1 MGDATAM
8 SRHICVLTAVHQ
20 PFDGRIFHRECSAL
34 AAAGYR
40 VTLVAPADFNRQ
52 SQHGVEI
59 IGLPRPRR
67 RVQRPRLWWQLL
79 RQVQQLR
86 PDVVHF
92 HDPELLL
99 LVPLLRLL
107 HGHRLRIV
115 FDVHEYFVDATATK
129 YWIPA
134 WLRPVVTRS
143 VSWLERRFIRGV
155 DGIIC
160 VVEEQT
166 SRYAHLQ
173 RPLAV
178 VRNLPKA
185 TLFEEPHP
193 ASVLQTGG
201 FNLIYVGL
209 LLPKRNI
216 DVLLQAMREIH
227 QRGIHDVYLFL
238 IGPETSTAYIQQIQ
252 DFIRQHHLDN
262 QVRWLGPIPH
272 EQLKNYLAAAHTG
285 TTPGRYTRQYK
296 NPGLTTKLFEYLLCG
311 LPVISVD
318 YPHRKRYLDESNCGF
333 ALPADDVDAHVESIL
348 WLRDHSEEAH
358 AMGERGQVMVLD
370 HYTWEQEQVRLLSF
384 YATLLEETL

>member
-1 MGDATAM
+1 MNA
-8 SRHICVLTAVHQ
+8 HICVLTSVHQ
-20 PFDGRIFHRECSAL
+20 PFDGRIFHRECTAL

-40 VTLVAPADFNRQ
+40 VTLIAPADFERQ
-52 SQHGVEI
+52 TRNGIEI

-67 RVQRPRLWWQLL
+67 RAQRPRLWWQLL
-79 RQVQQLR
+79 RQVQQLH
-86 PDVVHF
+86 PDVVHL

-99 LVPLLRLL
+99 LVPILRLL
-107 HGHRLRIV
+107 YGHCLRIV
-115 FDVHEYFVDATATK
+115 FDVHEYFVDATAGK

-134 WLRPVVTRS
+134 WLRPIVTRL
-143 VSWLERRFIRGV
+143 VSWLERGLVRGV

-166 SRYAHLQ
+166 PRYAHLH

-185 TLFEEPHP
+185 KLFENPHP
-193 ASVLQTGG
+193 ASALQTGG

-227 QRGIHDVYLFL
+227 QQGIRDVYLFL
-238 IGPETSTAYIQQIQ
+238 IGPETSSAYIQQIQ
-252 DFIRQHHLDN
+252 DFIHQHHLEE

-272 EQLKNYLAAAHTG
+272 EQLKDYLAAAHAG
-285 TTPGRYTRQYK
+285 TTPGNYTRQYK

-348 WLRDHSEEAH
+348 WLRDHPEEAC
-358 AMGERGQVMVLD
+358 AMGTRGQAMVLD
-370 HYTWEQEQVRLLSF
+370 HYTWEQEKNMLINFYLKLLDGGKS
-384 YATLLEETL
+384 